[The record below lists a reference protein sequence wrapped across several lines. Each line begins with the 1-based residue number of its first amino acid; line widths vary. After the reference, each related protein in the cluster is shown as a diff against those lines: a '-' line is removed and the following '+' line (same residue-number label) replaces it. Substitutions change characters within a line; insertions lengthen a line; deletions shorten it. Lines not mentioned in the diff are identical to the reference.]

1 MKLRI
6 LILALLLILLVSCS
20 KAEFTVDSVQAQPY
34 VTMDGRMGLSLYVT
48 TSEGDENS
56 VQFSLHAPGGNLNW
70 SFGASKVELDGLT
83 YLGSSDI
90 CMPTGSLLPI
100 GIWSLDVLYKDGSTV
115 KQTFVVDYGDVEAA
129 KEHFLSVDTDQAW
142 YDGNENLTVLPLP
155 EPPVQD
161 SSDDSSD
168 LPV

>member
-6 LILALLLILLVSCS
+6 LLLAALLILLVSCS
-20 KAEFTVDSVQAQPY
+20 KADFSVDSVQAQPY
-34 VTMDGRMGLSLYVT
+34 VCMDGRMGLSLYVT
-48 TSEGDENS
+48 TSEGEEGS
-56 VQFSLHAPGGNLNW
+56 VQFSLRAPGGNLSW
-70 SFGASKVELDGLT
+70 SLAANKVELDGWT

-90 CMPTGSLLPI
+90 CMPTGSMLPI
-100 GIWSLDVLYKDGSTV
+100 GIWSLDVMYKDGSTV
-115 KQTFVVDYGDVEAA
+115 RKTFEVDYGDVQSA

-142 YDGNENLTVLPLP
+142 YDSDENLTVLPLP
-155 EPPVQD
+155 EPVTE

>member
-20 KAEFTVDSVQAQPY
+20 KADFSVDSVQAQPY
-34 VTMDGRMGLSLYVT
+34 VCMDGRMGLSLYVT
-48 TSEGDENS
+48 ASEGDESS
-56 VQFSLHAPGGNLNW
+56 VQFSLRAPGGNLSW
-70 SFGASKVELDGLT
+70 SFPASKVDLDGRT

-90 CMPTGSLLPI
+90 CMPTGSMLPI
-100 GIWSLDVLYKDGSTV
+100 GIWSLDVMYKDGSTV
-115 KQTFVVDYGDVEAA
+115 RKTFEVDYGDVQVA

-142 YDGNENLTVLPLP
+142 YDSDENLTVLPLP
-155 EPPVQD
+155 EPPAQE